1 MKMVTLKH
9 FLFMSCLA
17 LLTDAT
23 YGGAQIYIR
32 RQPEASRNISVNVG
46 GALNGSIC
54 IDCQNQIQAQE
65 TDQKQIDKEE
75 RQVKLPSNLIENEI
89 RIPDVNTTTTI
100 KEESYIVTEGKSTVK
115 PELPK
120 LKITKEPELPNLGT
134 TLEVDL
140 PILDSTKEPLPNTDI
155 LTKDGGLTKINL
167 RLIPQAFKA
176 KLSKANVVRVTPKA
190 KAPAASEALAD
201 AEEAAAL
208 RALKAPATLAD
219 QEEAAALR
227 ALKAPATLADTE
239 EAAALKALKA
249 PATLADPEEAAALK
263 APATLADQEEAAAL
277 RALKAP
283 ATLADQEEAAALKA
297 LKAPANLA
305 DPEEAAA
312 SKLAQAS

>member
-100 KEESYIVTEGKSTVK
+100 KE
-115 PELPK
+115 
-120 LKITKEPELPNLGT
+120 
-134 TLEVDL
+134 
-140 PILDSTKEPLPNTDI
+140 
-155 LTKDGGLTKINL
+155 
-167 RLIPQAFKA
+167 AFKA

-201 AEEAAAL
+201 AEEAAALRALKAPATLADQEEAAAL